1 MNRAT
6 STPTLILQSRNCDH
20 LVSRNVEPSHPDIN
34 GLTGTELNPTSVED
48 AASPTV
54 TDSDD
59 ALFIDV
65 DPDHS
70 FQDIIVV
77 ISLKPKALLDQFP
90 IEAGVTL
97 AIKIAMDVDEL
108 DAFWRGE
115 RELIEDQPRT
125 FSQEVISSSPAARF
139 RCGGD
144 GQHGGER
151 RRFAVRRE
159 DDGGWRG
166 ANGRSFVNAVVARKP
181 AATARR
187 SSEVEDGG
195 GFRVVMTAAV
205 RRKGGWCRERR
216 G

>member
-1 MNRAT
+1 PIIRGAHGRLGCKKGNGRKAQSLGFLQLLWRAKRFPSLCRSNT
-6 STPTLILQSRNCDH
+6 FLILEKH
-20 LVSRNVEPSHPDIN
+20 
-34 GLTGTELNPTSVED
+34 
-48 AASPTV
+48 
-54 TDSDD
+54 
-59 ALFIDV
+59 F
-65 DPDHS
+65 
-70 FQDIIVV
+70 F
-77 ISLKPKALLDQFP
+77 SLS
-90 IEAGVTL
+90 
-97 AIKIAMDVDEL
+97 
-108 DAFWRGE
+108 
-115 RELIEDQPRT
+115 DQPRT